1 MAVQDSGRFFKKSPH
16 APARELPKVVL
27 KKTDFAANPSA
38 YALYWFGHSSV
49 LLELDGVRILI
60 DPVLENA
67 APLPGVVPRYTTSP
81 IKREELPH
89 VDAVLITHDHYD
101 HLEVKT
107 IKFLRNR
114 DTRFIV
120 PLGVGARLRD
130 WGIPEERIIELGW
143 AETTEIGLLQ
153 ITSTPGRP
161 LFRTQ

>member
-1 MAVQDSGRFFKKSPH
+1 M
-16 APARELPKVVL
+16 
-27 KKTDFAANPSA
+27 
-38 YALYWFGHSSV
+38 
-49 LLELDGVRILI
+49 
-60 DPVLENA
+60 
-67 APLPGVVPRYTTSP
+67 
-81 IKREELPH
+81 
-89 VDAVLITHDHYD
+89 DAVLITHDHYD

-153 ITSTPGRP
+153 TLRP
-161 LFRTQ
+161 PASIIQDAVKRIVIKPSDG